1 MMNVKEAYNV
11 VLSDILNNGSKLL
24 VGKYD
29 ANNGN
34 KHFMNGILTAM
45 EYIAYKVDEK
55 TGNEFIELFTQNMI
69 NSEKKS

>member
-1 MMNVKEAYNV
+1 MMNVKEAYDV
-11 VLSDILNNGSKLL
+11 VLSDILANGSPLF

-34 KHFMNGILTAM
+34 EHFMYGICTVM
-45 EYIAYKVDEK
+45 EYIAYKVDEE
-55 TGNEFIELFTQNMI
+55 TGSDFSEIFSKNMI